1 MHYSKVV
8 AVILI
13 TFWILLLISLQ
24 PSYMRFKW
32 KTAIPKNE
40 SALVMHHKS
49 PLSTSSPTSNEMF
62 SSSISIGN
70 ERTFMMGTGQR
81 WTSSA
86 QVMQQETYE
95 LRCKVRYLG
104 CFCEKKPEKF
114 FKKQSIYLMDNKKPK
129 DCFKICSQ
137 KHSKLVAWTPMKCIC
152 GNMLIP
158 NKALSPSNKCTN
170 NILTYPKVTCA
181 RNDVS
186 AEIYLITKFCENE
199 TLTMESISSNFI
211 GLFKEPSNFHE
222 TTITGHISDDSQ
234 VTPVWC
240 YLYCERKEQTLS
252 MVTAANKCHC
262 GHTTDQFRLNNTL
275 ESKPNQII
283 SDTVAAWRTAAQDFR
298 CDLRIFL
305 PPQTSEKI
313 FLRSVPGSGNTWLRH
328 LIESATG
335 VFTGSV
341 YHDQVLASGG
351 FLGELDSISSGR
363 TSVIK
368 AHDAVNCNSKN
379 IVLIRNPF
387 DAILAEY
394 TRQRSSSHTG
404 LGNINMFDKPDWTQS
419 VKRLAKTWLSRNIAY
434 LKSGKISL
442 LLVVYYEDVKQD
454 HIRELRRI
462 VDFTGFKVNNLEE
475 RLLCLQLESTGLFKR
490 PPKKD
495 GFNLYSRD
503 QIKLINDYIATLRSY
518 IEKDAKS
525 LPPLPNYEKQ
535 L

>member
-1 MHYSKVV
+1 MG
-8 AVILI
+8 
-13 TFWILLLISLQ
+13 
-24 PSYMRFKW
+24 FKR
-32 KTAIPKNE
+32 KTAARKKE
-40 SALVMHHKS
+40 SALVMHHKY

-70 ERTFMMGTGQR
+70 ERTFMMGTGQS

-114 FKKQSIYLMDNKKPK
+114 FKKQSIYLMDNKNPK

-137 KHSKLVAWTPMKCIC
+137 KHSKLVARTPIKCIC
-152 GNMLIP
+152 GNMLIQY
-158 NKALSPSNKCTN
+158 KALSPSNKCKN
-170 NILTYPKVTCA
+170 NILTNPKVTCA
-181 RNDVS
+181 RNDVA

-222 TTITGHISDDSQ
+222 TTISEPISDDSEL
-234 VTPVWC
+234 TPVWC

-252 MVTAANKCHC
+252 MVTAAKKCHC

-275 ESKPNQII
+275 ESKSNPVIR
-283 SDTVAAWRTAAQDFR
+283 SDTVAVWRTAAQDFR

-305 PPQTSEKI
+305 PPQTSETI

-351 FLGELDSISSGR
+351 FLGELDNTSSGR

-368 AHDAVNCNSKN
+368 AHAAGNSNSKN

-394 TRQRSSSHTG
+394 TRRRSHSHTG
-404 LGNINMFDKPDWTQS
+404 LGNIKIFDKPDWTQS
-419 VKRLAKTWLSRNIAY
+419 VKSLAKNWLSRNIAY

-454 HIRELRRI
+454 HVRELRRI
-462 VDFTGFKVNNLEE
+462 VDFTGFKVNKLEE

-490 PPKKD
+490 PPRKD
-495 GFNLYSRD
+495 GFNPYSRD
-503 QIKLINDYIATLRSY
+503 QIKLINDTIATLRSY